1 MFFRIFAALLLAGW
15 SPLVEAATVK
25 LPAGQSV
32 LSAPAVDAFELRGG
46 RYRVEMR
53 IVPVKGQSF
62 RKALR
67 ARTKV
72 QPAVP
77 SYLQLVARSVIPVRK
92 GDVMHLR
99 FSLRCLESREESGE
113 GLTEMVVER
122 AGKPWTKSVTYQA
135 RAWRKWQT
143 FDVPFACLEDYEP
156 QELQICFRL
165 GYAPQVIEIGGV
177 EFINYGKN
185 LKVSDLPKTRIRY
198 RGDDPQAAWRR
209 QARERIDRIR
219 KADLAIRV
227 IGASGKPVKGAKI
240 EARMKRHA
248 FGFGTAVSTFAL
260 WNDDL
265 GQRERYREEVKK
277 LFNYAVMENALKW
290 PPWDGVWGMG
300 RAKAIESVDW
310 LRDQGLTVRG
320 HVLVWPSWRHVPK
333 KVAALKNNP
342 DKLRKKI
349 LEHIAGEVRALR
361 GKLAQF
367 DVINEPFD
375 NHDLM
380 DLLGDQVMV
389 DWFREARKADPD
401 LRLYLNDYSILAGGG
416 GTSAH
421 RDHFEKTLKFLVEN
435 GAPLDGIGMQGHF
448 GWGVTPPAD
457 LLKILDRYAVFGK
470 PVMVTEYDHNVTD
483 EVFQGHYI
491 RDFMT
496 ALFSHP
502 AVDGMLMW
510 GFWDGAHW
518 HQNAPIYRRDWSL
531 KPSGKIWKELIFN
544 EWWTKA
550 QGKTDPRGRY
560 RVRGFKGDYEVTVR
574 HRGRTK
580 SVPVH
585 IGPTG
590 AKLVIHL
597 D

>member
-1 MFFRIFAALLLAGW
+1 MLIRIFVALLLAGL
-15 SPLVEAATVK
+15 SQPVEAARVK
-25 LPAGQSV
+25 LPVGKSV
-32 LSAPAVDAFELRGG
+32 LSAPAVEAFQLTGDPDQ
-46 RYRVEMR
+46 VVMQ
-53 IVPVKGQSF
+53 IVSVKGQSF

-72 QPAVP
+72 RPAVH
-77 SYLQLVARSVIPVRK
+77 YDLQVTARNVIPIKK
-92 GDVMHLR
+92 GDVMHVR
-99 FSLRCLESREESGE
+99 FSLRCLESRQESGE
-113 GLTEMVVER
+113 GRTEMVVER
-122 AGKPWTKSVTYQA
+122 VGDPWTKSITFQA
-135 RAWRKWQT
+135 SAGRKWQT
-143 FDVPFACLEDYEP
+143 FDVPFACLEGYEP

-165 GYAPQVIEIGGV
+165 GYSPQVIEIGGV
-177 EFINYGKN
+177 EFINYGKK
-185 LKVSDLPKTRIRY
+185 LKVRDLPRTRIRY
-198 RGDDPQAAWRR
+198 RGDDPKAAWRR
-209 QARERIDRIR
+209 QAREQIDRIR
-219 KADLAIRV
+219 KADLTIWVAR
-227 IGASGKPVKGAKI
+227 ASGKPVKGAKV
-240 EARMKRHA
+240 EVRMKRHA
-248 FGFGTAVSTFAL
+248 FGFGTAVSAFAL
-260 WNDDL
+260 WHDDP
-265 GQRERYREEVKK
+265 GRRARYREEVKK

-320 HVLVWPSWRHVPK
+320 HVLVWPSWRHVPEE
-333 KVAALKNNP
+333 VAALKKSP
-342 DKLRKKI
+342 DKLRKRI
-349 LEHIAGEVRALR
+349 LEHIAEEVGALR

-401 LRLYLNDYSILAGGG
+401 LQLFLNDYSILAGGG

-421 RDHFEKTLKFLVEN
+421 RDHFEKTLNFLVKN

-448 GWGVTPPAD
+448 GWGVTPPED
-457 LLKILDRYAVFGK
+457 LLQVLDRYAVFGK
-470 PVMVTEYDHNVTD
+470 PVMVTEYDQNVTD
-483 EVFQGHYI
+483 EEFQARYI

-496 ALFSHP
+496 AIFSHP
-502 AVDGMLMW
+502 SVEGMLMW

-518 HQNAPIYRRDWSL
+518 HQNAPIYRQDWSL
-531 KPSGKIWKELIFN
+531 KPSGKIWKQLVFK
-544 EWWTKA
+544 EWWTEA
-550 QGKTDPRGRY
+550 QGKTDRQGRY

-580 SVPVH
+580 AVPVH
-585 IGPTG
+585 VGPAG
-590 AKLVIHL
+590 AKLDINL